1 MMAVKIRDQKLQSA
15 YEVKTIKDKSKLQ
28 LNEMRHKDQMELK
41 ARNKQIEMDRRNA
54 VLKQN

>member
-1 MMAVKIRDQKLQSA
+1 MAVKIRDQKLQSA
-15 YEVKTIKDKSKLQ
+15 QEVKTIKDKSKLQ